1 MYFPSKFGCYPD
13 KPKKK
18 KKFKAKKKEGK
29 KIKKSS
35 KPFKKKK
42 KFFKTNK
49 KTANKP
55 VAKQIQKQDCRCWNC
70 NEKGHHANEC
80 PKQLNFAGTYAN
92 ELFEQI
98 AGYDEV
104 SYSNINSEDERIV
117 FTYLSSSDKDES
129 D

>member
-1 MYFPSKFGCYPD
+1 LDATQISQRKRRNSR
-13 KPKKK
+13 KKK
-18 KKFKAKKKEGK
+18 KKGI

-35 KPFKKKK
+35 KPFKNKKK
-42 KFFKTNK
+42 YFKKNK

-55 VAKQIQKQDCRCWNC
+55 AAKQIQKQDYRCWSY
-70 NEKGHHANEC
+70 NEKGHYANEC
-80 PKQLNFAGTYAN
+80 PKQLNFAGTYTN

-98 AGYDEV
+98 AGYEAV
-104 SYSNINSEDERIV
+104 LYSDINSEDEIIV